1 MAVTSGTVAVSH
13 TTATVIVPAANPN
26 ALDYAPNPAGNTTVV
41 LTNLDG
47 AITVYLGG
55 SGVTSAGYQLL
66 KGASVTLALGPSDA
80 IYGLAASGTP
90 NVSFI
95 TAG

>member
-1 MAVTSGTVAVSH
+1 MAVSSGTVAVSH
-13 TTATVIVPAANPN
+13 TVATAIVPAANAN
-26 ALDYAPNPAGNTTVV
+26 ANPSGARPGNVTAV

-66 KGASVTLALGPSDA
+66 KGASVTLSLSVGDVV
-80 IYGLAASGTP
+80 YGLAASGSP
-90 NVSFI
+90 NVSYI
-95 TAG
+95 TTG